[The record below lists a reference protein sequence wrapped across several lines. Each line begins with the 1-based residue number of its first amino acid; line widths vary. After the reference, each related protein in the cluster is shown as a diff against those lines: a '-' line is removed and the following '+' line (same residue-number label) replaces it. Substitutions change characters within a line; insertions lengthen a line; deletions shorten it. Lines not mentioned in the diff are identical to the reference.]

1 MFPALALALQ
11 PVLCVGAAQSDATK
25 LDGASCDVRKIV
37 LASAGA
43 GEKADFPSYYTIA
56 SDPGGINECMQ
67 PAASVSSSKPA
78 VNLSDALAVDVE
90 GVVGSPVS
98 TYQSALAGWL
108 LRTRTMLLATWAVLA
123 WGIMALSTA
132 WFGVRWTRVWTS
144 FVVGCLG
151 LCGQTTHR
159 GTASGAMPTIVAA
172 ATMYAYELLR
182 WPLGRALQ
190 FHHVVTF
197 VLIVMTAHILD
208 LDQPDDRALC
218 SLQYVVHFTN
228 VAAELR
234 KADPKRYSEAYYWVY
249 VLTKLVAI
257 GVFHARVWALEPL
270 PRRLRVYR
278 RWLLSIHAV
287 QLYFVAKIVPRMLNA
302 ARYRGVARRAPAQLG
317 LDQQRRPIGA
327 SL

>member
-11 PVLCVGAAQSDATK
+11 PVLCAGAVQSDATK
-25 LDGASCDVRKIV
+25 LDGASCDVRKIA

-67 PAASVSSSKPA
+67 PAALVSSSKPA

-90 GVVGSPVS
+90 GVVGSPVW

-108 LRTRTMLLATWAVLA
+108 LRTKTMLLATWAVLA

-144 FVVGCLG
+144 FVVGCFG
-151 LCGQTTHR
+151 LYGQTTHR
-159 GTASGAMPTIVAA
+159 GTASVAMPTIVAA

-182 WPLGRALQ
+182 WPLDRAHQ
-190 FHHVVTF
+190 CHHVVAF
-197 VLIVMTAHILD
+197 VLIVMTAHIID

-228 VAAELR
+228 VASELR

-249 VLTKLVAI
+249 VLTKLVAF
-257 GVFHARVWALEPL
+257 GVFHARVWALDQL

-287 QLYFVAKIVPRMLNA
+287 QLYYVAKIVPRMLNA
-302 ARYRGVARRAPAQLG
+302 SLPAFTH
-317 LDQQRRPIGA
+317 
-327 SL
+327 